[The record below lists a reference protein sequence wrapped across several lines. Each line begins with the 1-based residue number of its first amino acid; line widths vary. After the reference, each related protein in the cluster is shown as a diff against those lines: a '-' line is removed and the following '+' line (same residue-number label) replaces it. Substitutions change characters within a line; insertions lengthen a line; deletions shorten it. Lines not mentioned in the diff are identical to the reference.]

1 MTINQFGSF
10 GINALPITFFV
21 GVILFYSSL
30 SAYAAEI
37 PKTYT
42 NENFWN
48 SPHDQPV
55 SFTQDGAGNF
65 SGVTAS
71 GKMFTQR
78 NVLNQVG
85 IRLQRFAIDEA
96 FFFVSDKGI
105 IVATNDIMALSIY
118 LNRSA

>member
-1 MTINQFGSF
+1 MTMNQFGAF
-10 GINALPITFFV
+10 GISALQVIFFV
-21 GVILFYSSL
+21 GVILFCSSL

-37 PKTYT
+37 PDTYT
-42 NENFWN
+42 NENFWS
-48 SPHDQPV
+48 SPHDQPI
-55 SFTQDGAGNF
+55 SFTQDREGNF

-71 GKMFTQR
+71 GKIFTQR
-78 NVLNQVG
+78 NVLNQVD

-105 IVATNDIMALSIY
+105 IVATDSLMALSIY